1 MANKKY
7 AMDMCSGPIL
17 PKLLRLVLPLM
28 LSSILQL
35 LFHAADIIVV
45 GNFGSTN
52 AVAAVGSTGSL
63 VNLLTNLF
71 LGLSISTNVLT
82 AQFMGARD
90 HKNISKTV
98 HNAIFLSLVS
108 GVLLT
113 VVGVLFADVF
123 LEMMG
128 SPDDVRSLSATYL
141 RIYFLG
147 MTAMLIYNFGS
158 SILRAKGDT
167 KRPLYYLT
175 IAGVMNVILNLIFV
189 ILLKMD
195 VAGVA
200 LATTISQCVSALLI
214 LRCLMRESDAFR
226 LVLTKLKP
234 DGKLIRRILQIG
246 IPASLE
252 GVVFSLSNVVL
263 QSAVNSFGSIVMAGC
278 ASAASIEGFV
288 WVAMNAF
295 SQGTLTFA
303 SQNTGGGRYSRLNR
317 IVITGCLCSGVA
329 GLFLG
334 NIAYFFGPE
343 LLAIYDPRPQ
353 IIDPGM
359 IRMSCIARFYFLCG
373 IMDIVGCSIRGMGY
387 STAPTLVSLVGACGL
402 RLLWIFTV
410 FQIPALH
417 TQQVLFLSYP
427 ITWLVTFLAHLICYL
442 YIRHRLPKTDTPVI
456 AAPETPV

>member
-1 MANKKY
+1 MEKKRLTV
-7 AMDMCSGPIL
+7 DMCNGPIL
-17 PKLLRLVLPLM
+17 PKLLRLVLPMM
-28 LSSILQL
+28 LSAVLQL

-45 GNFGSTN
+45 GNFGSAN

-82 AQFMGARD
+82 AQFIGARND
-90 HKNISKTV
+90 NGISKTI

-113 VVGVLFADVF
+113 TVGVLFADDF
-123 LEMMG
+123 LMLMG
-128 SPDDVRSLSATYL
+128 SPDDVRGLSATYL
-141 RIYFLG
+141 RIYFCG

-167 KRPLYYLT
+167 KRPLYYLI
-175 IAGVMNVILNLIFV
+175 IAGVINVLLNLFFV
-189 ILLKMD
+189 IALKMD

-200 LATTISQCVSALLI
+200 LATATSQCVSAFLI
-214 LRCLMRESDAFR
+214 IRCLVKENGPFR
-226 LVLTKLKP
+226 LTLKKLKP
-234 DGKLIRRILQIG
+234 EGKLIRRILRIG

-263 QSAVNSFGSIVMAGC
+263 QSAVNSFGSITMAGC

-295 SQGTLTFA
+295 SQGALTFT
-303 SQNTGGGRYSRLNR
+303 SQNIGGAKYSRLNR
-317 IVITGCLCSGVA
+317 IVITCCLCSGIA

-334 NIAYFFGPE
+334 TIAYTFGPQ
-343 LLAIYDPRPQ
+343 LLSIYDPRPE
-353 IIDPGM
+353 IIAPGM
-359 IRMSCIARFYFLCG
+359 IRMGCIGRFYFLCG

-387 STAPTLVSLVGACGL
+387 STPPTIVSLLGACGF
-402 RLLWIFTV
+402 RLLWVFTL
-410 FQIPALH
+410 FQLPAFH
-417 TQQVLFLSYP
+417 TQEFLFLSYP
-427 ITWLVTFLAHLICYL
+427 ISWILTFSAHVVCYIC
-442 YIRHRLPKTDTPVI
+442 IRRRLPKTDGPIPKT
-456 AAPETPV
+456 TT